1 MRPLVAVLILM
12 AGTSC
17 GKSDESSSHS
27 KDAGVGGGGGSGGSG
42 GSAGTGGSVADASPD
57 APNQPD
63 AANDAPNDVNPDA
76 PLPACPTF
84 TEAASPGSLQL
95 AATTETSGVVAA
107 TKTPDVLFVHN
118 DSGDSARFFAISTA
132 GAHLGTFTVTGASA
146 QDWEDIGSANGK
158 LYLGDIGDNGESRAN
173 IKVYRIAEPS
183 MPATPST
190 VALDGV
196 ETFTFTYPGGAR
208 NAETL
213 FVDPVT
219 DDLYIVQ
226 KIGSGMSGV
235 YRKPAPLESG
245 ELEEVAQVDFGSLT
259 TGGDMSHDGA
269 SILVRT
275 YADARLFRRN
285 PGMSVADAMKG
296 EPCPVPL
303 HAELQGEAIGF
314 AVDDQAYFTISEF
327 PSQPIYRFVKD

>member
-1 MRPLVAVLILM
+1 MGALI
-12 AGTSC
+12 ASVCASC
-17 GKSDESSSHS
+17 GKSDKGGNPSQSS
-27 KDAGVGGGGGSGGSG
+27 DAGLGGGGSGGTA
-42 GSAGTGGSVADASPD
+42 GSADASPD
-57 APNQPD
+57 VADPPD
-63 AANDAPNDVNPDA
+63 SANDAPSDVNPDA

-84 TEAASPGSLQL
+84 TEAASPGSLEL
-95 AATTETSGVVAA
+95 AAITETSGVVAA
-107 TKTPDVLFVHN
+107 INTPDVLFVHN
-118 DSGDSARFFAISTA
+118 DSGDSARFFAISLA

-146 QDWEDIGSANGK
+146 SDWEDIGSANGK
-158 LYLGDIGDNGESRAN
+158 VYLGDIGDNGERRAN
-173 IKVYRIAEPS
+173 IKVYRVAEPS
-183 MPATPST
+183 IPATPST

-208 NAETL
+208 NAETM

-226 KIGSGMSGV
+226 KIDSGMSGV

-275 YADARLFRRN
+275 YSDARIFRRN

-303 HAELQGEAIGF
+303 HGEPQGEAIGF

-327 PSQPIYRFVKD
+327 PNQPIYRFVKD